1 MCQIYQVI
9 MEQLLNILKDHTE
22 IQMLIQHHMK
32 NQEFETTKDDFSTQQ
47 GGYYVM
53 NSRLKQWFVGLTP
66 CL

>member
-1 MCQIYQVI
+1 

-53 NSRLKQWFVGLTP
+53 NSRLKQ
-66 CL
+66 